1 MISKAF
7 VVTRVEVS
15 IKKMSNRKTISVI
28 EDMLKWGF
36 ILLCDFKIIYEFLF
50 SLIKSINSIAVDSIS
65 KTTLEIFETR

>member
-28 EDMLKWGF
+28 EDMLKLGF